1 MKFFD
6 MESNGKNRK
15 SIVNDKP
22 TAYQTPPSV
31 IENRVGWRVDD
42 FEELIQSQGYD
53 ALIDRAL
60 RCPCVDKATGQAL
73 STCKNCLGRG
83 WFFVDR
89 TETRLIAQHM
99 DSKKRYE
106 NWSEVNRGTASIT
119 TKGIDKLGF
128 MDKII
133 LTQLEEFYSEIIRPI
148 YFQGE
153 IIAYPVYEPL
163 KVTDMFLFASDNE
176 KLINIKE
183 DEYVID
189 GNKIV
194 FDLGIQ
200 DKISIDD
207 MNVKNKSEIPI
218 SISIRYS
225 HFPVYHVI
233 DVNRELMKVRESRF
247 CSYNDEKL
255 RQMPI
260 NVLARKAHYLFDA
273 QKFGEESFENT
284 VLPAKERE

>member
-1 MKFFD
+1 
-6 MESNGKNRK
+6 
-15 SIVNDKP
+15 
-22 TAYQTPPSV
+22 
-31 IENRVGWRVDD
+31 
-42 FEELIQSQGYD
+42 
-53 ALIDRAL
+53 
-60 RCPCVDKATGQAL
+60 
-73 STCKNCLGRG
+73 
-83 WFFVDR
+83 
-89 TETRLIAQHM
+89 
-99 DSKKRYE
+99 
-106 NWSEVNRGTASIT
+106 
-119 TKGIDKLGF
+119 

-148 YFQGE
+148 YFHGE

-163 KVTDMFLFASDNE
+163 KVTDMFLFSSDNE

-284 VLPAKERE
+284 VMPPRDRE

>member
-1 MKFFD
+1 MV
-6 MESNGKNRK
+6 ESNGKNRK
-15 SIVNDKP
+15 SIVTDKP
-22 TAYQTPPSV
+22 TAYQTPPSA

-42 FEELIQSQGYD
+42 FEKLIQSQGYD

-163 KVTDMFLFASDNE
+163 KVTDMFLFSSDNE
-176 KLINIKE
+176 KLISIKE

-284 VLPAKERE
+284 VLPSKERE

>member
-1 MKFFD
+1 

-15 SIVNDKP
+15 SIVTDKP
-22 TAYQTPPSV
+22 TAYQTPPSA

>member
-1 MKFFD
+1 MV
-6 MESNGKNRK
+6 ESNGKNRK
-15 SIVNDKP
+15 SIVTDKP
-22 TAYQTPPSV
+22 TAYQTPPSA

-42 FEELIQSQGYD
+42 FEKLIQSQGYD

-163 KVTDMFLFASDNE
+163 KVTDMFLFSSDNE
-176 KLINIKE
+176 KLISIKE

-284 VLPAKERE
+284 VLPVKERE

>member
-1 MKFFD
+1 MV
-6 MESNGKNRK
+6 ESNGKNRK
-15 SIVNDKP
+15 SIVTDKP
-22 TAYQTPPSV
+22 TAYQTPPSA

-60 RCPCVDKATGQAL
+60 RCPCVDKSTGQAL

-163 KVTDMFLFASDNE
+163 KVTDMFLFSSDNE
-176 KLINIKE
+176 KLISIKE

>member
-1 MKFFD
+1 MSI
-6 MESNGKNRK
+6 ESNNKNRK
-15 SIVNDKP
+15 SIITDKP
-22 TAYQTPPSV
+22 TAFQTPASAV
-31 IENRVGWRVDD
+31 NLRVGWNVNN
-42 FEELIQSQGYD
+42 FETLIQTQGYD
-53 ALIDRAL
+53 AFIDRAL

-83 WFFVDR
+83 WFFIDR

-128 MDKII
+128 MDRII

-148 YFQGE
+148 FYQGE

-163 KVTDMFLFASDNE
+163 KITNMFLFSSDNE
-176 KLINIKE
+176 KLVPIMP
-183 DEYVID
+183 DEYTVD
-189 GNKIV
+189 KNKIV
-194 FDLGIQ
+194 FSLGIQ
-200 DKISIDD
+200 DKIAISD
-207 MNVKNKSEIPI
+207 MNIKAKSEIPI

-225 HFPVYHVI
+225 HYPVYHVI
-233 DVNRELMKVRESRF
+233 DINRELMKVRESRF
-247 CSYNDEKL
+247 CSFDDEKL

-260 NVLARKAHYLFDA
+260 NVLARKAHYIFDA
-273 QKFGEESFENT
+273 QKFGEESFEN
-284 VLPAKERE
+284 VVMPKV

>member
-1 MKFFD
+1 MVK
-6 MESNGKNRK
+6 SNGENRK
-15 SIVNDKP
+15 SIVTDKP
-22 TAYQTPPSV
+22 TAYQTPPSA

-42 FEELIQSQGYD
+42 FEKLIQSQGYD

>member
-1 MKFFD
+1 

-15 SIVNDKP
+15 SIVTDKP
-22 TAYQTPPSV
+22 TAYQTPPSA

-42 FEELIQSQGYD
+42 FEKLIQSQGYD

>member
-1 MKFFD
+1 

-15 SIVNDKP
+15 SIVTDKP
-22 TAYQTPPSV
+22 TAYQTPPSA

-163 KVTDMFLFASDNE
+163 KVTDMFLFSSDNE

>member
-1 MKFFD
+1 MV
-6 MESNGKNRK
+6 ESNGKNRK
-15 SIVNDKP
+15 SIVTDKP
-22 TAYQTPPSV
+22 TAYQTPPSA

-163 KVTDMFLFASDNE
+163 KVTDMFLFSSDNE
-176 KLINIKE
+176 KLISIKE

-194 FDLGIQ
+194 FDLDIQ

>member
-1 MKFFD
+1 MV
-6 MESNGKNRK
+6 ESNGKNRK
-15 SIVNDKP
+15 SIVTDKL
-22 TAYQTPPSV
+22 TAYQTPPSA

-99 DSKKRYE
+99 DNKKRYE

-163 KVTDMFLFASDNE
+163 KVTDMFLFSSDNE
-176 KLINIKE
+176 KLISIRE

-284 VLPAKERE
+284 VLPAKEIE

>member
-1 MKFFD
+1 

-15 SIVNDKP
+15 SIVTDKP
-22 TAYQTPPSV
+22 TAYQTPPSA

-163 KVTDMFLFASDNE
+163 KVTDMFLFSSDNE
-176 KLINIKE
+176 KLISIKE

>member
-1 MKFFD
+1 MD
-6 MESNGKNRK
+6 SNGKNRK
-15 SIVNDKP
+15 SIITDKV
-22 TAYQTPPSV
+22 TAYQTPPTSMSP
-31 IENRVGWRVDD
+31 NVGWDVNK
-42 FEELIQSQGYD
+42 FETLIQTQGYD
-53 ALIDRAL
+53 AFIDRAL

-284 VLPAKERE
+284 VMPPIDRE